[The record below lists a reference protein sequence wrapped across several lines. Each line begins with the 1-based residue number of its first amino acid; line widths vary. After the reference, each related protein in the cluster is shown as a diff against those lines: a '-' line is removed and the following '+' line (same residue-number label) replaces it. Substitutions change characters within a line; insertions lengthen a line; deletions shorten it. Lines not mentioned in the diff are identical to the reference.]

1 MNFIAVINKYSRDI
15 KYNKTNLYHYCE
27 EHKKEL
33 EEYRDSLQTFQC
45 IFVNIFLTIKFFSC
59 LFIPIENNT
68 MISIVVHI
76 TDVRHNL
83 KNPCPSNSLTKY
95 NPTRN
100 GITAHN
106 THRTNTFLIKYLIL
120 K

>member
-1 MNFIAVINKYSRDI
+1 
-15 KYNKTNLYHYCE
+15 
-27 EHKKEL
+27 
-33 EEYRDSLQTFQC
+33 
-45 IFVNIFLTIKFFSC
+45 
-59 LFIPIENNT
+59 

-106 THRTNTFLIKYLIL
+106 THRTNTFLINYFIL

>member
-1 MNFIAVINKYSRDI
+1 
-15 KYNKTNLYHYCE
+15 
-27 EHKKEL
+27 
-33 EEYRDSLQTFQC
+33 
-45 IFVNIFLTIKFFSC
+45 
-59 LFIPIENNT
+59 

-106 THRTNTFLIKYLIL
+106 THRTNTFLINL
-120 K
+120 KSASNLNGNLNCSKELEHYAS

>member
-1 MNFIAVINKYSRDI
+1 
-15 KYNKTNLYHYCE
+15 
-27 EHKKEL
+27 
-33 EEYRDSLQTFQC
+33 
-45 IFVNIFLTIKFFSC
+45 
-59 LFIPIENNT
+59 

-106 THRTNTFLIKYLIL
+106 KYISN
-120 K
+120 KVFDT